1 MEKGYFILKVLETGD
16 QSFISQVQNLI
27 SQAQSQPSRAENNCS
42 KGCRVALLYCCYCRA
57 NCFCSVDDYWRY
69 PNGSY
74 IYYYYISYCL
84 SARIGSGYSI
94 GNRP

>member
-1 MEKGYFILKVLETGD
+1 MNETGD

-27 SQAQSQPSRAENNCS
+27 SQAQNQPSRSENIAS
-42 KGCRVALLYCCYCRA
+42 KLYGWLFHIAVIIALIA
-57 NCFCSVDDYWRY
+57 FVVWMVIEDT
-69 PNGSY
+69 NGSY

>member
-1 MEKGYFILKVLETGD
+1 MCIRDSVNTKQIYSIEKSFSGTSTVNFYQTHKQVHVSRHYYQLLKDVYKR
-16 QSFISQVQNLI
+16 Q
-27 SQAQSQPSRAENNCS
+27 
-42 KGCRVALLYCCYCRA
+42 
-57 NCFCSVDDYWRY
+57 DDYWRY